1 MDDLDIVS
9 PFVSEH
15 IKLFPLLYHQFFLR
29 VSKLEN
35 PLDLEDNYLVL
46 CVLSVFQKI
55 TTICSI
61 CNLLYFSKF

>member
-46 CVLSVFQKI
+46 CVLYVFPKEHYNLQYLQPVVFQ
-55 TTICSI
+55 
-61 CNLLYFSKF
+61 